1 LPSAEAS
8 RARLT
13 PRRVALGL
21 LGFLIAAVLLLWA
34 LRGVH
39 LDEVLRRIRGAH
51 LLPILLSVVI
61 ATLTFPIRLIRW
73 RLLLRRDDGTPLP
86 VVPVWHAVA
95 IGFMANNV
103 LPFRAGELVRLFAI
117 TRLAGVRFSSALS
130 SVAVERIFDGLA
142 VVALLTVALLVSD
155 LPAGVAVGGVPMAQV
170 ARAGGLMGLAAIA
183 AAGLVVG
190 FPLAAEGVIRR
201 LLPAGRFTD
210 RLVAL
215 IDGLRQG
222 LAALRSPALLTGVV
236 FWSLVLWLVNGW
248 AFYVAFAAF
257 EIPVDFIGAL
267 LLQGILIF
275 GISVQLTPGFVGQF
289 EAAIVAALA
298 LYGVP
303 NDVASSY
310 AITFH
315 GTTFLPIILLGAWSL
330 ARTPMALRDL
340 GRTEP

>member
-1 LPSAEAS
+1 MPTADAGAS
-8 RARLT
+8 GLT

-21 LGFLIAAVLLLWA
+21 LGFLVAAVLLLWA

-51 LLPILLSVVI
+51 LLPILASVVI

-86 VVPVWHAVA
+86 PGPVWHAVA
-95 IGFMANNV
+95 IGFMANNI
-103 LPFRAGELVRLFAI
+103 LPFRAGELVRVIAV

-142 VVALLTVALLVSD
+142 VVALLSVALLASD
-155 LPAGVAVGGVPMAQV
+155 LPAGVAVGGVSVASV
-170 ARAGGLMGLAAIA
+170 ARAGGLMGLAALA
-183 AAGLVVG
+183 AAGLVVA
-190 FPLAAEGVIRR
+190 FPLAAEGLIRR

-210 RLVAL
+210 RLVGL

-222 LAALRSPALLTGVV
+222 LAALRSPALLAGVV
-236 FWSLVLWLVNGW
+236 LWSLVLWLVNAW
-248 AFYVAFAAF
+248 AFHIAFAAF
-257 EIPVDFIGAL
+257 EIPVDFLGAM
-267 LLQGILIF
+267 LLQGILVF

-289 EAAIVAALA
+289 EAALVAALA

-330 ARTPMALRDL
+330 ARTPVALRDL
-340 GRTEP
+340 RRSAP